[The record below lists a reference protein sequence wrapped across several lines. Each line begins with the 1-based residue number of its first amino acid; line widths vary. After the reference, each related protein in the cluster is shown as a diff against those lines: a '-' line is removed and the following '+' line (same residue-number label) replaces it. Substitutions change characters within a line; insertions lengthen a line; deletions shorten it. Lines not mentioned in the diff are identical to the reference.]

1 MDRVSV
7 GYRSEVTMKIVI
19 YAEDGVT
26 VVYGATAVDVE
37 TNKGLIADSIPD
49 DEWSQGFRFTE
60 NDNEDSNT
68 VAAKN

>member
-1 MDRVSV
+1 
-7 GYRSEVTMKIVI
+7 MKIVI

-26 VVYGATAVDVE
+26 VVYGASAVDIE

-60 NDNEDSNT
+60 NDNNEDSNT